1 MAISMLTAWEHC
13 QEDAIR
19 RDRFWARRQLYLTEL
34 PDGERLRLDRLS
46 DQPRDDSN
54 MEMPGSERA
63 DREEA
68 LFMASLSPE
77 ERAFL
82 SEHKGLGNS
91 QKAEVAWLEKR
102 YLETGNACYLFDE
115 VDVRDFLGR

>member
-1 MAISMLTAWEHC
+1 
-13 QEDAIR
+13 
-19 RDRFWARRQLYLTEL
+19 
-34 PDGERLRLDRLS
+34 
-46 DQPRDDSN
+46 

>member
-1 MAISMLTAWEHC
+1 
-13 QEDAIR
+13 
-19 RDRFWARRQLYLTEL
+19 LYLTEL
-34 PDGERLRLDRLS
+34 PNEERVQLERLS
-46 DQPRDDSN
+46 DQPRDDSS
-54 MEMPGSERA
+54 MEMPGSDRA

-68 LFMASLSPE
+68 LFMASLAPE

-102 YLETGNACYLFDE
+102 HLETGNACYLFDE
-115 VDVRDFLGR
+115 VDVRDFLGRG